1 MNQLKR
7 LLVNATA
14 FVPLFFGSQ
23 ASATTFQF
31 TYTGTGGLDNISG
44 QITATPSSGDS
55 YLATGISGNRDG
67 QNITGLLAP
76 GSLGFQN
83 DNLLFPNSDPL
94 IGPPGLFLDFGGIA
108 FSTVAGHD
116 WHVFGHQG
124 TTVTFSGN
132 TVVTSTTYAE
142 FPFGGTLINTGTFS
156 LVIIPDTNPVPEP
169 VTLSVFLAGLA
180 SAVGLRRRKKNVA

>member
-1 MNQLKR
+1 MNHLKR
-7 LLVNATA
+7 LLASA
-14 FVPLFFGSQ
+14 AALVPMMFASQ

-31 TYTGTGGLDNISG
+31 TYTGSGGLDNISG

-108 FSTVAGHD
+108 FSTVAGDD

-124 TTVTFSGN
+124 VTTTVSGA
-132 TVVTSTTYAE
+132 TLVTSTTYAE

-169 VTLSVFLAGLA
+169 LTLSVFIAGLA
-180 SAVGLRRRKKNVA
+180 GAIGLRRRKKEA